1 MHTSISESLL
11 KSELV
16 HKFALKWVDHVLISC
31 YLLNKRIMY
40 CRSISMVPCFLCLF
54 VCFFFSRLGFLN
66 RWTEKEIDEPRSTT
80 FATYP
85 FFVQQSLELGILKNF
100 FFAFAY
106 KEMRTRLGW
115 TVSYKSL
122 YFVHPSLDLVPLF
135 TRMRERSIAAEFT
148 LKQKYEAVTVLC
160 NYRSEYSKNPRI
172 FFQLSRNSF
181 S

>member
-1 MHTSISESLL
+1 MGRSCFN
-11 KSELV
+11 LV
-16 HKFALKWVDHVLISC
+16 LPFKQTYNVLPQYFNGTLFS
-31 YLLNKRIMY
+31 
-40 CRSISMVPCFLCLF
+40 VF
-54 VCFFFSRLGFLN
+54 VCFFFFSRLGFLN

-160 NYRSEYSKNPRI
+160 NYRSEYSKKPTYI
-172 FFQLSRNSF
+172 FPA
-181 S
+181 